1 MKLNKILGVVLSLS
15 VIAGTSSFAMA
26 AEGDYFKLGTPYDI
40 TTGSEATEIV
50 AGHKIAVPVD
60 ITSTTGSLTS
70 YQVIAKYDSDILSA
84 GFTYDDCT
92 GEEASNLVSLAGEAS
107 NLTMDPN
114 TNLYGAVRYM
124 YTTGFGKVFTG
135 SQLANTAFKDETLD
149 SSSSYICTNWFHT
162 ASVKTTN
169 DPECYLL
176 FTVKNSVDEN
186 SLNVDILEVVS
197 SLSNVQDT
205 YNGKPTEIGINGEAA
220 KANACDGAF
229 KVVVDSS
236 ALPYWVQGV
245 NAKIN
250 GTSYT
255 LDALV
260 QDGDTTVYGF
270 PVRVTSAADEVSVD
284 VEIEATV
291 TDDETG
297 LENSRTVSW
306 GTVNVD
312 MSGTANTY
320 ASSNASISE

>member
-1 MKLNKILGVVLSLS
+1 MKLKRIFSTVLALGIMTNGIS
-15 VIAGTSSFAMA
+15 VFAA
-26 AEGDYFKLGTPYDI
+26 DGDYFKLGTPYDL
-40 TTGSEATEIV
+40 TTGEAATEIIE
-50 AGHKIAVPVD
+50 GHKIAVPVD
-60 ITSTTGSLTS
+60 ITSSTGKMDS
-70 YQVIAKYDSDILSA
+70 YQVVAEYDSDVLSA
-84 GFTYDDCT
+84 GFTY
-92 GEEASNLVSLAGEAS
+92 EACVGNEAGNLVSLAGDAG
-107 NLTMDPN
+107 NLSQDPN
-114 TNLYGAVRYM
+114 TGLYGAVRGT
-124 YTTGFGKVFTG
+124 YTMGFGKTYVGTQTTNTNYHVDSGENGSYVLTG
-135 SQLANTAFKDETLD
+135 
-149 SSSSYICTNWFHT
+149 WFHT
-162 ASVKTTN
+162 ASTASTD

-176 FTVKNSVDEN
+176 FTVNKTVDEDELNFEAIKLVQAECELSDNPN
-186 SLNVDILEVVS
+186 SKPNVT
-197 SLSNVQDT
+197 NVA
-205 YNGKPTEIGINGEAA
+205 GESA
-220 KANACDGAF
+220 KVNACDGAF

-250 GTSYT
+250 GTSYA

-270 PVRVTSAADEVSVD
+270 PVRVTSAADEASVD